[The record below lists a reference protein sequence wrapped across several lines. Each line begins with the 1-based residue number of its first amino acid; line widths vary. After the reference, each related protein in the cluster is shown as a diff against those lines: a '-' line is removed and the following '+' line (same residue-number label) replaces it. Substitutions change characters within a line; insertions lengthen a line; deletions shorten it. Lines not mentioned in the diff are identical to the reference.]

1 MNYDTAIKT
10 LTQVKEPPPGT
21 TPHALYDAIATAILS
36 MAHCQYLGVT
46 KFELRQG
53 QGVGCRASNRFS
65 FLFFFAGDHAHP
77 LFPPFSPLFP
87 LF

>member
-46 KFELRQG
+46 KFETEHLLI
-53 QGVGCRASNRFS
+53 GVTHTARLIN
-65 FLFFFAGDHAHP
+65 
-77 LFPPFSPLFP
+77 SPNLHQN
-87 LF
+87 